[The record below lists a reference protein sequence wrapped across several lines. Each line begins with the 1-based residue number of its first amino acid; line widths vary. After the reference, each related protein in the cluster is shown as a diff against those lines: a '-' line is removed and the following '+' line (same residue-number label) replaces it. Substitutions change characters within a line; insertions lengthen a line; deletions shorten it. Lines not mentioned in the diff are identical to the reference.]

1 MEYIFVC
8 PKCGASYGKKDKA
21 GKICSDCGIET
32 VYSGY
37 SDNNWYAMKRE
48 DRLRLSSEIKAGNRP
63 KIDHVESNVRQEQA
77 DANVYCRYCGQ
88 KILREALICPHCGC
102 KTDKPDEDDVPSI
115 GLNLLSFFFPVI
127 GLILFCVFYTRTP
140 KKANGVGKAALI
152 SVGIQFALGLIL
164 GISGVSML
172 SFLG

>member
-8 PKCGASYGKKDKA
+8 PKCGAATGYNTQVCDTGR
-21 GKICSDCGIET
+21 GEPCSVCGERA
-32 VYSGY
+32 VFSGY
-37 SDNNWYAMKRE
+37 TRDVWDKLESNRRTAIVSE
-48 DRLRLSSEIKAGNRP
+48 LSPE
-63 KIDHVESNVRQEQA
+63 NVRQEQA

-102 KTDKPDEDDVPSI
+102 KTDKPDEDDVPSM
-115 GLNLLSFFFPVI
+115 GLNVLSFFFPVI
-127 GLILFCVFYTRTP
+127 GLILYCVFYNRTP